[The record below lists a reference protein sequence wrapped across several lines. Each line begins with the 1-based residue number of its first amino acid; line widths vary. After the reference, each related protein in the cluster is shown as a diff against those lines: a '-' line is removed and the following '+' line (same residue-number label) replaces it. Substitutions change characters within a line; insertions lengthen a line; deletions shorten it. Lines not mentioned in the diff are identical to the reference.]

1 MDPKPLPTLQ
11 DVKLNIIDP
20 KSEHK
25 FWSKQ
30 PIAFT
35 LNQNEQSHVNSAI
48 KTSTPDQIQTKSYDL
63 PPEYEWWNP
72 DLNKDDQL
80 MQIYS
85 FLAKNYVED
94 TDQMFRFD
102 YSPHFLRW
110 ALMPPGW
117 QNHWSIGVRCKRNQ
131 ILVGFVSAIPSPMVV
146 YAKEVKMVM
155 INFLCVH
162 KKLRLKRLAP
172 LLIREIT
179 RRVNLQNVWQA
190 CYTSGTILPNPVAS
204 CQYYHRSLNPKKLIE
219 IEFSSLSPK
228 MTITQLAKFY
238 KLPLCPQI
246 QGMRQLISGDIDQ
259 TRGILNRF
267 LSQFNIYPYFSHE
280 EFEHW
285 FLPRD
290 DVIYSYVVE
299 KDGIVTDF
307 ISFYSLPSQVLKHP
321 KHKTLKAAYSF
332 YNVAGATPW
341 EILMKDALILA
352 KKAGF
357 DVFNCL
363 CIMDNECFLQPLKFV
378 GGSGNLQYYFFNWQC
393 PVTYP
398 KGVGLV
404 PM

>member
-1 MDPKPLPTLQ
+1 MSNL
-11 DVKLNIIDP
+11 ISIDP

-25 FWSKQ
+25 FWSKE

-48 KTSTPDQIQTKSYDL
+48 ETSTPDQIQTKSSIYHQR
-63 PPEYEWWNP
+63 YEWWNP

-179 RRVNLQNVWQA
+179 RRVNLQNVWQPA
-190 CYTSGTILPNPVAS
+190 ILWHNTAKSS
-204 CQYYHRSLNPKKLIE
+204 CE
-219 IEFSSLSPK
+219 LS
-228 MTITQLAKFY
+228 
-238 KLPLCPQI
+238 
-246 QGMRQLISGDIDQ
+246 
-259 TRGILNRF
+259 ILS
-267 LSQFNIYPYFSHE
+267 SQFES
-280 EFEHW
+280 
-285 FLPRD
+285 
-290 DVIYSYVVE
+290 E
-299 KDGIVTDF
+299 KINWDRIF
-307 ISFYSLPSQVLKHP
+307 ISQSKDDGNSI
-321 KHKTLKAAYSF
+321 
-332 YNVAGATPW
+332 G
-341 EILMKDALILA
+341 EIL
-352 KKAGF
+352 
-357 DVFNCL
+357 
-363 CIMDNECFLQPLKFV
+363 
-378 GGSGNLQYYFFNWQC
+378 
-393 PVTYP
+393 
-398 KGVGLV
+398 
-404 PM
+404 